1 MKYIKNL
8 ILTVSGIAVAMG
20 VSSCNSFLDMTP
32 TDSVSDKMLW
42 KTSAN
47 AEYGVNYIYSYILD
61 MADANSGQC
70 MAGMTDALTDQLKYG
85 SYNFNALCYIPS
97 EIAYGGSVLTANYES
112 G

>member
-42 KTSAN
+42 EN
-47 AEYGVNYIYSYILD
+47 HRECGIW
-61 MADANSGQC
+61 
-70 MAGMTDALTDQLKYG
+70 
-85 SYNFNALCYIPS
+85 S
-97 EIAYGGSVLTANYES
+97 ELHL
-112 G
+112 

>member
-42 KTSAN
+42 KTTAN
-47 AEYGVNYIYSYILD
+47 AD
-61 MADANSGQC
+61 R
-70 MAGMTDALTDQLKYG
+70 K
-85 SYNFNALCYIPS
+85 
-97 EIAYGGSVLTANYES
+97 SVV
-112 G
+112 

>member
-42 KTSAN
+42 KTTAN
-47 AEYGVNYIYSYILD
+47 AEYGVNYHL
-61 MADANSGQC
+61 
-70 MAGMTDALTDQLKYG
+70 
-85 SYNFNALCYIPS
+85 
-97 EIAYGGSVLTANYES
+97 
-112 G
+112 

>member
-47 AEYGVNYIYSYILD
+47 AEYGVNYTS
-61 MADANSGQC
+61 
-70 MAGMTDALTDQLKYG
+70 
-85 SYNFNALCYIPS
+85 
-97 EIAYGGSVLTANYES
+97 IATSWTWPTPTPDSVWPA
-112 G
+112 

>member
-42 KTSAN
+42 KTTAN

-61 MADANSGQC
+61 MADALGVW
-70 MAGMTDALTDQLKYG
+70 
-85 SYNFNALCYIPS
+85 
-97 EIAYGGSVLTANYES
+97 IAPDIGELAPRPFLRPAVEANRAAFEKAMRKVL